1 MTEERIPR
9 AGRHAE
15 LVVVVRLDDRAFPI
29 HDVRDAAADVVPV
42 EEVVVRVR
50 VLLRLRL
57 PLEPLA
63 RHNRARWVEDV
74 LRLQHVLV
82 HRREQQRR
90 ARVVEVR
97 NDLVLHAR
105 HALPLRVVRIRR
117 ARRQRDHRVV
127 RDACR
132 GQPVRQ
138 IVAIVRGRRHARPRL
153 HLLRLVPPRIVR
165 IRRHRRPLLHP
176 RQLVQVVVRIRLRR
190 LRPLLPRQPVPHRVV
205 RIRRG
210 RPVVRRRD
218 QAVAQV
224 ILVRPRLRR
233 AAAVRL
239 RHRFGQDVP
248 VPVVRQVRLLAY
260 RPRLPVHVR
269 IRQLHRQAEVV
280 VGVCQFGCQG
290 AARQERRVVRELL
303 DLPVCIVRIRADQL
317 LVAPNQETADADK
330 GEEQAKAIDR

>member
-1 MTEERIPR
+1 MFNQPYHRPPALSNPPLHT
-9 AGRHAE
+9 
-15 LVVVVRLDDRAFPI
+15 
-29 HDVRDAAADVVPV
+29 
-42 EEVVVRVR
+42 
-50 VLLRLRL
+50 VLTGLSL

-63 RHNRARWVEDV
+63 RHNRPRRVEDV

-97 NDLVLHAR
+97 NDLVLHPR

-127 RDACR
+127 RDTR
-132 GQPVRQ
+132 RDQPVRQ
-138 IVAIVRGRRHARPRL
+138 VVAIVRGRRHA
-153 HLLRLVPPRIVR
+153 
-165 IRRHRRPLLHP
+165 RPLLHP

-224 ILVRPRLRR
+224 ILVRPRLGR
-233 AAAVRL
+233 APAVRL

-248 VPVVRQVRLLAY
+248 VPVVRQVRLLPH

-280 VGVCQFGCQG
+280 VGICQFGCQG

-303 DLPVCIVRIRADQL
+303 DLPVRIVRIRADAL
-317 LVAPNQETADADK
+317 LFNQPYRTFLDSSFKVEYARRNKSFPSSLGNA
-330 GEEQAKAIDR
+330 